1 MENRIMSRTN
11 QDILNEMHT
20 GKNHA
25 ENTKRKFKVTI
36 DSYCGFHKRTLEELL
51 TEADMEEEQKI
62 RWIKRKLKK
71 RLLNYRR
78 YLVDNNYS
86 KQTIQTYM
94 TNLLTLYRYFDFE
107 LEKLPSMTLEDTS
120 PIQPK
125 QLPDKEIIRKAV
137 EIAKPRMKAII
148 LLMASS
154 GLGRAEVSKLTI
166 KDYIESTK
174 NYHNGGTI
182 YDIINVLD
190 QLEDVIPIFYLKR
203 EKTGKYFTTFCS
215 PEAVYYINDYLRTR
229 PKIRLND
236 PLFDVEYSVLGRDFN
251 NLNDKLKLGK
261 VRKYN
266 RLRSHMLRKFHA
278 SALYNDGMPRD
289 FVNDLQGK
297 TKNST
302 DESYFFVN
310 EDDLKAEY
318 INHLHALQISQEVEK
333 VTVKSKEFR
342 EMEVRNIELVN
353 ENKILK
359 EEVDTISERQD
370 ELEKL
375 VLGGISDE
383 RLREINKL
391 L

>member
-1 MENRIMSRTN
+1 MSRTN
-11 QDILNEMHT
+11 EEILNEMHT

-36 DSYCGFHKRTLEELL
+36 DSYCEFHQMTLDELL
-51 TEADMEEEQKI
+51 NEADDEEEQKI
-62 RWIKRKLKK
+62 RWKKRTLKK

-107 LEKLPSMTLEDTS
+107 LEKLPSMSIEDSS
-120 PIQPK
+120 PIQQK

-148 LLMASS
+148 LLMVSS
-154 GLGRAEVSKLTI
+154 GLGRAEVSNLTI
-166 KDYIESTK
+166 KDYIDATK
-174 NYHNGGTI
+174 NYHDGGTI
-182 YDIINVLD
+182 YEIINVLD
-190 QLEDVIPIFYLKR
+190 QMDDVIPIFYLKR

-215 PEAVYYINDYLRTR
+215 PEAVHYINDYIRTR
-229 PKIRLND
+229 PKVGLND

-251 NLNDKLKLGK
+251 NINDKLHLGK
-261 VRKYN
+261 VRNYN

-297 TKNST
+297 RKNST

-310 EDDLKAEY
+310 EEDLKAEY

-333 VTVKSKEFR
+333 VTVKSKEFK
-342 EMEVRNIELVN
+342 EMEIKNIQLEN
-353 ENKILK
+353 ENKSLQD
-359 EEVDTISERQD
+359 EVDSISKRQD
-370 ELEKL
+370 EIEKI

-383 RLREINKL
+383 RLREIDKL

>member
-1 MENRIMSRTN
+1 MSRTN

-51 TEADMEEEQKI
+51 TEADTEEEQKI
-62 RWIKRKLKK
+62 RWKKRKLKQ
-71 RLLNYRR
+71 RLLDYRR
-78 YLVDNNYS
+78 HLVDNNYS

-125 QLPDKEIIRKAV
+125 QLPDKEVIRKAV

-154 GLGRAEVSKLTI
+154 GLGRAEVSNLTI
-166 KDYIESTK
+166 KSYIESTK
-174 NYHNGGTI
+174 EYHNGGTI
-182 YDIINVLD
+182 YDVINVLEE
-190 QLEDVIPIFYLKR
+190 LEDIIPTFYLKR

-215 PEAVYYINDYLRTR
+215 PEAAHYINEYLLTR
-229 PKIRLND
+229 PNLKLND

-278 SALYNDGMPRD
+278 SALYNDGMQRD

-302 DESYFFVN
+302 DESYFFVQ
-310 EDDLKAEY
+310 EEDLKAEY
-318 INHLHALQISQEVEK
+318 INHLHAVQINKEVEK

-342 EMEVRNIELVN
+342 ELEIKNIELVN
-353 ENKILK
+353 ENKNLK
-359 EEVDTISERQD
+359 EEVNGIGERQD
-370 ELEKL
+370 KLERL
-375 VLGGISDE
+375 VLSNIDKGE
-383 RLREINKL
+383 LAKLNKL

>member
-1 MENRIMSRTN
+1 MSRTN
-11 QDILNEMHT
+11 EEILNEMHT

-25 ENTKRKFKVTI
+25 ENTKRKFKVTT
-36 DSYCGFHKRTLEELL
+36 DSYCEFHQMTLEELL
-51 TEADMEEEQKI
+51 NEADEEEEQKI
-62 RWIKRKLKK
+62 RWKKRKLKQ
-71 RLLNYRR
+71 RLLTYRR
-78 YLVDNNYS
+78 HLLENNYS

-107 LEKLPSMTLEDTS
+107 LEKLPSISIEDTS

-125 QLPDKEIIRKAV
+125 HLPDKEIIRKAV
-137 EIAKPRMKAII
+137 EIAKPRMKAIM

-154 GLGRAEVSKLTI
+154 GLGRAEVSNLTI

-182 YDIINVLD
+182 YEIINVLD
-190 QLEDVIPIFYLKR
+190 QIEDVIPTFYLKR

-215 PEAVYYINDYLRTR
+215 PEAVHYINDYIRTR
-229 PKIRLND
+229 PQIRLND

-251 NLNDKLKLGK
+251 NINDKLHLGK

-342 EMEVRNIELVN
+342 EMEVKNIELVN

-359 EEVDTISERQD
+359 EEVSSIGERQD

-375 VLGGISDE
+375 VLSNIDKSE
-383 RLREINKL
+383 LAKLNKL
-391 L
+391 I

>member
-1 MENRIMSRTN
+1 MSRTN
-11 QDILNEMHT
+11 EEILNEMHV

-36 DSYCGFHKRTLEELL
+36 DSYCEFHQMTLDELL
-51 TEADMEEEQKI
+51 NEADDEEEQKI
-62 RWIKRKLKK
+62 RWKKRTLKK

-107 LEKLPSMTLEDTS
+107 LEKLPSMSIEDSS
-120 PIQPK
+120 PIQQK

-148 LLMASS
+148 LLMVSS
-154 GLGRAEVSKLTI
+154 GLGRAEVSNLTI
-166 KDYIESTK
+166 KDYIDATK
-174 NYHNGGTI
+174 NYHDGGTI
-182 YDIINVLD
+182 YEIINVLD
-190 QLEDVIPIFYLKR
+190 QMDDVIPIFYLKR

-215 PEAVYYINDYLRTR
+215 PEAVHYINDYIRTR
-229 PKIRLND
+229 PKVGLND

-251 NLNDKLKLGK
+251 NINDKLHLGK
-261 VRKYN
+261 VRNYN

-297 TKNST
+297 SKNST

-333 VTVKSKEFR
+333 VTVKSKEFK
-342 EMEVRNIELVN
+342 EMEIKNIQLEN
-353 ENKILK
+353 ENKSLQD
-359 EEVDTISERQD
+359 EVDSISKRQD
-370 ELEKL
+370 EIEKI

-383 RLREINKL
+383 RLREIDKL